1 MDWNVFIRKLLF
13 PVACLGLILAAF
25 CGISR
30 LQTQM
35 LYHLLYALILF
46 WPVALPVSLL
56 LVAVVWGTVCWVII
70 RFFGACEAG
79 IQAAAKRKHLT
90 TLAARRKA
98 EEMYADRNDDN

>member
-30 LQTQM
+30 LQTQQ
-35 LYHLLYALILF
+35 LNGLLYGLILF
-46 WPVALPVSLL
+46 WPIALL